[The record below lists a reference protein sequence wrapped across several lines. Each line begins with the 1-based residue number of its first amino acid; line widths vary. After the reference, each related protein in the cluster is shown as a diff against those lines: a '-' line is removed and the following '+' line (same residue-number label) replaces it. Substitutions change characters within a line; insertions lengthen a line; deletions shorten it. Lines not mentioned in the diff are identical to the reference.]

1 MRGFVVG
8 RSAVRVADR
17 RIYFNE
23 STKRVAGTEQVRIQ
37 ALNSHRVDVSAAPD
51 LPDLRGA
58 TLVSSRGVLVRWIN
72 LVTKE
77 QTWS

>member
-8 RSAVRVADR
+8 RSVER

-23 STKRVAGTEQVRIQ
+23 INKRAAGK
-37 ALNSHRVDVSAAPD
+37 VSAAPD
-51 LPDLRGA
+51 LPDLREA
-58 TLVSSRGVLVRWIN
+58 TWCKDLVSSRGVLVRWII